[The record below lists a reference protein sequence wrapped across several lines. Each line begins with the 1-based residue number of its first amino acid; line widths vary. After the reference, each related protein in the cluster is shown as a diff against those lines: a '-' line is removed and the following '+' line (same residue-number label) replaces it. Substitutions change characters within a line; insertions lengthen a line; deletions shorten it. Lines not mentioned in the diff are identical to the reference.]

1 MIPPLGYKRWVVN
14 EVEQTLDLYC
24 STKFGMQRLAIIE
37 QIGDSTFEC
46 RLQKRRCAYTKEVLH
61 GTAEEVQA
69 KIENDI
75 IQSLKGAVKELK
87 QSIVANEDFIAMFT
101 EKETIPGIELDECF
115 EYLDATY
122 ADDEKAKECIARIKA
137 EIKSIQ
143 NKLKQN
149 KKKIRLLKETHKS
162 DQKYIRLLE
171 KKAKL
176 YE

>member
-14 EVEQTLDLYC
+14 EAEQTLDLYC
-24 STKFGMQRLAIIE
+24 STKFGMQCLAIIE

-46 RLQKRRCAYTKEVLH
+46 HLQKQRCAYTKEVLH
-61 GTAEEVQA
+61 GTVEEVKA

-75 IQSLKGAVKELK
+75 IQSFKKELNRLK
-87 QSIVANEDFIAMFT
+87 RAIGVYENFIAIFT
-101 EKETIPGIELDECF
+101 EEEMSSEIALDECF

-149 KKKIRLLKETHKS
+149 KKKIRLLKKKHKS
-162 DQKYIRLLE
+162 DQEYIRLLE